1 MVGLKYD
8 KLVSGPN
15 NTFGATLRWE
25 KPLFTHSEVKHY
37 IYKVMSANV
46 PPVRRRRDANM
57 NTGIE
62 TVSEN

>member
-1 MVGLKYD
+1 MIGLQYD
-8 KLVSGPN
+8 KPVSGPD

-37 IYKVMSANV
+37 VYRVMSANA
-46 PPVRRRRDANM
+46 PSARRRRDTNL